1 MAPSVLH
8 RLGIIGTLLVLPAA
22 ASWRGGLFSAG
33 ATSQGD
39 PARLIAAL
47 NGCIQQ
53 RFREINER
61 FGISRVIRIGDTPH
75 TFRPEEVAELEAVT
89 ALEQAGL
96 HVVLY
101 LAGRRVQT
109 AKPDTSRWSAADAW
123 RLIKGPVRVTS
134 DGAASTGGAAADPIP
149 PPPLELWDDSRRALK
164 AFATSDL
171 HEFDRGGWRFIAKP
185 VRASEAAC
193 LKCHDQSQELLTRG
207 GVRSEAP
214 KLGDPLGVVLY
225 GYQSR

>member
-1 MAPSVLH
+1 MARSLFQ
-8 RLGIIGTLLVLPAA
+8 RLGLIGVLLLVTAA
-22 ASWRGGLFSAG
+22 AGWRMNTVRA
-33 ATSQGD
+33 ANERD

-53 RFREINER
+53 RFREVNER

-89 ALEQAGL
+89 ALEQANL
-96 HVVLY
+96 RVVLY
-101 LAGRRVQT
+101 LTGRRVQ
-109 AKPDTSRWSAADAW
+109 APKPDTSRWSAADAW
-123 RLIKGPVRVTS
+123 RLIKGPVRITS
-134 DGAASTGGAAADPIP
+134 EGRATADVQP
-149 PPPLELWDDSRRALK
+149 PPSLELWDDSRRALQ

-171 HEFDRGGWRFIAKP
+171 YEFDRGGWRFIAKP
-185 VRASEAAC
+185 VRAREAAC

-225 GYQSR
+225 GYQPR